1 MADATD
7 AEVIAASWSDPE
19 RFALVF
25 DRHFDAVYRYVQ
37 RRIGPDRADDVVAE
51 TFAIAFKRR
60 LTYDVRRE
68 DARPWLLGIAT
79 NILRHEW
86 RKERR
91 QLRAFARS
99 ATDPMARSSLE
110 VDMVSDRVDAQALG
124 PRLALALMK
133 LRRAERE
140 PLLLYAWGELSYAE
154 IADALGLP
162 LGTVRSRISRARR
175 RLRELL
181 GLSGQSVDES
191 GARGCGGHG

>member
-1 MADATD
+1 MTAPTD
-7 AEVIAASWSDPE
+7 AEVIVASRDDPE
-19 RFALVF
+19 RFALIF
-25 DRHFDAVYRYVQ
+25 DRHVHAVHRYVQ
-37 RRIGPDRADDVVAE
+37 RRIGPDRADDIVAE
-51 TFAIAFKRR
+51 TFAVAFQRR
-60 LTYDVRRE
+60 SLYDTNWP

-99 ATDPMARSSLE
+99 GTDPMARSSLE
-110 VDMVSDRVDAQALG
+110 VDMVPDRVDAQAVG
-124 PRLALALMK
+124 PRLALALTK

-181 GLSGQSVDES
+181 GVSGQSVDES
-191 GARGCGGHG
+191 DAREGGGHG